1 MYKSMAYSSWDEMV
15 FGRSLYPV
23 KCGFNLEIGGG
34 MVHPELKYHPRPGT
48 ERDLDTIY
56 HEYERM
62 TKDILDRCI
71 QIGLPS
77 VVLELEHVFQLTN
90 NPKWG
95 KEIAHMTKWL
105 LKEYY
110 DKFGLKGALR
120 VTVADIRKPENG
132 YRGSREYD
140 KIIESFRLSA
150 EAGADIL
157 SIESIGG
164 KEVFNYAITRQDL
177 VGCLFAIGILGSLD
191 MEYLWKDI
199 VMIAKEYK
207 IIPGGDTDC
216 AHSNS
221 AMFLAGGF
229 TSNELSHVFSA
240 LIRAVGSA
248 RSLVAFDVG
257 ARGPDKDCGYE
268 GPIIKAITGCP
279 ISMEGKSC
287 ACAHS
292 DLMGNISA
300 AVCDLWSNEA
310 VQYGE
315 MFGGTT
321 PAVFT
326 EILGYDVAQ
335 MNSAISLGTEKILRD
350 IFIASDEFRDPQ
362 AYIISPKVAYNIGS
376 SLVKG
381 NNYYERAVFALRKA
395 YEELRKAIEEN
406 MLLLSQREREVFSEC
421 GKVIDKLPESE
432 DEFLINCIKTYKN
445 LVPNFRL
452 DSYGLEGKEND
463 F

>member
-1 MYKSMAYSSWDEMV
+1 MYRSMAYSSWDEMV
-15 FGRSLYPV
+15 FGRSIYPV
-23 KCGFNLEIGGG
+23 RCGFDLEIGAG

-48 ERDLDTIY
+48 EKDFDTIY

-62 TKDILDRCI
+62 TRDILDRCI

-77 VVLELEHVFQLTN
+77 VVLELEHVFQLTD
-90 NPKWG
+90 NPKLG

-110 DKFGLKGALR
+110 DKFGLKSALR
-120 VTVADIRKPENG
+120 VTVADIRKFEKG
-132 YRGSREYD
+132 YRKTEEYD
-140 KIIESFRLSA
+140 KIMESFRLSA
-150 EAGADIL
+150 ETGADIL
-157 SIESIGG
+157 SIESTGG

-177 VGCLFAIGILGSLD
+177 IGCLFAVGILGSLD

-199 VMIAKEYK
+199 VNIAKEYNV
-207 IIPGGDTDC
+207 IPGGDTDC

-240 LIRAVGSA
+240 LIRPIGGA

-257 ARGPDKDCGYE
+257 AKGPDKDCGYE

-279 ISMEGKSC
+279 ISMEGKGC

-292 DLMGNISA
+292 DLMGNVSA

-315 MFGGTT
+315 MFGGST

-335 MNSAISLGTEKILRD
+335 MNSAIRLGTEKILRD
-350 IFIASDEFRDPQ
+350 IFIESDELRDPQ
-362 AYIISPKVAYNIGS
+362 AYVISPRIAYSIGS
-376 SLVKG
+376 SIVGGKD
-381 NNYYERAVFALRKA
+381 YYERSLFALSRA
-395 YEELRKAIEEN
+395 YEELEGAVKEN
-406 MLLLSQREREVFSEC
+406 RLSLSKNERETLQEC
-421 GKVIDKLPESE
+421 GKIIEQLPESGDRFISE
-432 DEFLINCIKTYKN
+432 CIKRYKDT
-445 LVPNFRL
+445 VPGFRL
-452 DSYGLEGKEND
+452 DSYGLEG
-463 F
+463 